1 MDVHPSWETQPE
13 QMGTKDKFWFR
24 APDDPQE
31 CDWLFKFPTE
41 NTGQHWA
48 EKVSYEIA
56 RRMRILAPKVE
67 LAQYYDQGGERKRG
81 SAVRSFSSGYE
92 LYHGNQILAGL
103 DENYDPDRR
112 FGHSMHTVQRVFQS
126 MSVFKSDDYADRCR
140 ARLAEYLL
148 LDAVIGNVD
157 RHHENWGILCK
168 VVDGRLKGRLAPTF
182 DHASSLGRELLDTG
196 SRKSRHRFLTELGI
210 DRYAERAPGAVFI
223 CEDSRHG
230 PSPLELMRWGVGQ
243 TDYRMFFRKA
253 LTKLENLN
261 MEGVQEILSKIPNS
275 WMTGL
280 AREFVVRL
288 VSYNLDELQLL
299 V

>member
-1 MDVHPSWETQPE
+1 
-13 QMGTKDKFWFR
+13 MGTKDKFWFR

-56 RRMRILAPKVE
+56 RRMRILAPRVE
-67 LAQYYDQGGERKRG
+67 LAQYCEQGGERNPG

-103 DENYDPDRR
+103 DENYDPDQR
-112 FGHSMHTVQRVFQS
+112 FGHSMHTVQRIFHS
-126 MSVFKSDDYADRCR
+126 MSVFESDRYADRCR
-140 ARLAEYLL
+140 ARLAEYLI

-196 SRKSRHRFLTELGI
+196 SGKSRHRFLTELGI

-223 CEDSRHG
+223 GEDTRRG
-230 PSPLELMRWGVGQ
+230 PSPLELMRWGVEQ
-243 TDYRMFFRKA
+243 ADYGRFFRTA
-253 LTKLENLN
+253 LTKLGNLD
-261 MEGVQEILSKIPNS
+261 MEGVQEIVFKIPSS

-288 VSYNLDELQLL
+288 VNYNLDQLQLL